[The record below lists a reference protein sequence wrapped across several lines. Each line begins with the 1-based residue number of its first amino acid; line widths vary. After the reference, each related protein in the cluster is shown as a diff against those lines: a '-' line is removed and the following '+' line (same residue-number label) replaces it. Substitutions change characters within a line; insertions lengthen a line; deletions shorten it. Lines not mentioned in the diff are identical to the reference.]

1 MLSSNQFDFDHEYQV
16 FRIEHLC
23 IIIHVYIYKYYF
35 LLSFRNHKL
44 VGLDKKEKILFS
56 YYHIHK
62 NSYLPRTICSEQI
75 NFHLNI
81 VHVYRI
87 FFLSS
92 KLHFSYST
100 ITSTICRSIYRGD
113 SFGFLANG
121 LANEKCENSN
131 VDESFRE
138 WEGILPTNCN
148 NSFNDQNNS
157 IY

>member
-16 FRIEHLC
+16 FKIEHLC

-62 NSYLPRTICSEQI
+62 NSYLPRTICTEQI

-87 FFLSS
+87 FF
-92 KLHFSYST
+92 
-100 ITSTICRSIYRGD
+100 
-113 SFGFLANG
+113 
-121 LANEKCENSN
+121 
-131 VDESFRE
+131 
-138 WEGILPTNCN
+138 
-148 NSFNDQNNS
+148 
-157 IY
+157 